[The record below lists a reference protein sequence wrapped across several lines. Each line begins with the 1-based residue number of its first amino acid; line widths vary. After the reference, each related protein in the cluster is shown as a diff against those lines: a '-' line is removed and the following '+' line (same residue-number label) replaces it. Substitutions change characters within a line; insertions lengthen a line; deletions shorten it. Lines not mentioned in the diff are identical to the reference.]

1 MYLIR
6 DVLFMPHNITLPMKI
21 TLGHEIQLLLY
32 IYPSPKKRN
41 ANATALDILTKSATI
56 YFAGLIE
63 TTGSKVHLEDM

>member
-6 DVLFMPHNITLPMKI
+6 DVLFMPHNITLPVKI

-32 IYPSPKKRN
+32 ISIPKERN
-41 ANATALDILTKSATI
+41 ANATALDIFTKSATI